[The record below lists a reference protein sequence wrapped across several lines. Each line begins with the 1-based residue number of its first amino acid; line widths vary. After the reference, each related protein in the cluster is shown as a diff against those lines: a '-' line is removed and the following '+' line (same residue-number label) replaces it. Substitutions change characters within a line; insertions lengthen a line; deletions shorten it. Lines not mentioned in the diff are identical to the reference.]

1 MGKRLPRNRRVVDPP
16 RPWLSPSRLKNNV
29 TFQRPRTKRRCW
41 KRKEP
46 RRTRRKRPL
55 RPRKTVRHRW
65 PPKNRF
71 AASRLP
77 FGHRLLLAQARLCI
91 LRCGLEQYPR
101 DLCRLRRGLARFF
114 RARASRCRQERRRR
128 LPLCPRCPLRRR
140 VLRLRPRWKR
150 RDQLRPCRCEQPRGR
165 IWPVSPPRVRLFR
178 HVRTWWLGCSRRARR
193 QGRRSRNRHVQACRR
208 AAPRQ
213 YLASQ
218 FIADPFVPASR

>member
-114 RARASRCRQERRRR
+114 RARASRCRRERLRRPPPHR
-128 LPLCPRCPLRRR
+128 FHPRR

-150 RDQLRPCRCEQPRGR
+150 QEQRHRCLCEQPRGR
-165 IWPVSPPRVRLFR
+165 IWPVSPPLVRWFR
-178 HVRTWWLGCSRRARR
+178 RVRTWWLGCSRRARR
-193 QGRRSRNRHVQACRR
+193 QGRRSRNRHFQACRR
-208 AAPRQ
+208 AVQPRSR
-213 YLASQ
+213 ASP
-218 FIADPFVPASR
+218 FIADPFAPASR